1 MPRSSSTTSNR
12 IRLPLEIVVLDESL
26 RTAGECKLLIVF
38 SSFARRTFRVRLYGR
53 ADIKE
58 ADMQKT
64 LVLVLGL
71 AALAVPTQQAVAG
84 ETIALSS
91 DWNQIG
97 EQPDRC
103 APGLTGR
110 GVPPKWAIVKTQPGA
125 KLGIAE
131 TSADTTDYRFPMCI
145 IDGAAFA
152 SLGNLDVSVRFR
164 AVAGKVDQAGGIA
177 IRVKDPL
184 NYYVVRANA
193 LEDNVRLYAVIDGD
207 RKQFAGT
214 NVKVAAQQWHTLRLR
229 ALGDRFTVFFD
240 NKQIFDASDK
250 RIAAPG
256 RVALWS
262 KADSVTEFV
271 DLAIE
276 PLP

>member
-1 MPRSSSTTSNR
+1 MRS
-12 IRLPLEIVVLDESL
+12 PLGIVVRDECL
-26 RTAGECKLLIVF
+26 PAAGNCKLLIVF
-38 SSFARRTFRVRLYGR
+38 SSFIRRTLRVGGYGR
-53 ADIKE
+53 GITKE
-58 ADMQKT
+58 TNMQKAF
-64 LVLVLGL
+64 VLMLGL
-71 AALAVPTQQAVAG
+71 AALGVHARAVVAA

-91 DWNQIG
+91 DWNSIG

-110 GVPPKWAIVKTQPGA
+110 GVAPKWAIVKAEPG

-131 TSADTTDYRFPMCI
+131 TSADSTDYRFPLCI
-145 IDGAAFA
+145 VDGAAYA
-152 SLGNLDVSVRFR
+152 ALANLDVSVRFR
-164 AVAGKVDQAGGIA
+164 PMAGKVDQAGGLA

-207 RKQFAGT
+207 RRQFAGADT
-214 NVKVAAQQWHTLRLR
+214 KVAAQQWHTLRIR
-229 ALGDRFTVFFD
+229 AAGDRFTVFFD
-240 NKQIFDASDK
+240 GKQLYEATDK

-262 KADSVTEFV
+262 KADSVTQFV
-271 DLAIE
+271 DLSID

>member
-1 MPRSSSTTSNR
+1 MRS
-12 IRLPLEIVVLDESL
+12 PLGIVVL
-26 RTAGECKLLIVF
+26 GECVRVFGKCKLLIVF
-38 SSFARRTFRVRLYGR
+38 SSCVRRAFRVRLYGR
-53 ADIKE
+53 PDTKE
-58 ADMQKT
+58 ADMQKV

-71 AALAVPTQQAVAG
+71 TAIAAHAAPAVGA
-84 ETIALSS
+84 ETIELSS
-91 DWNQIG
+91 DWNSIG

-131 TSADTTDYRFPMCI
+131 TSADETDYRFPLCI
-145 IDGAAFA
+145 VDGAAFA

-164 AVAGKVDQAGGIA
+164 PMAGRVDQAGGIA

-207 RKQFAGT
+207 RKQFAGS
-214 NVKVAAQQWHTLRLR
+214 NIKVASQQWHTLRLR
-229 ALGDRFTVFFD
+229 AVGDRFTVFFD
-240 NKQIFDASDK
+240 GAQLFEAADK

-256 RVALWS
+256 GVALWS